1 MLRAG
6 ILALTKPSL
15 QKRQN
20 PPPDRTSELMANEE
34 ATTTQQREQQ
44 YLTSSKQ
51 LYPTAIKQS
60 MRTTAR
66 CWEQCGQKQPPRHA
80 SHETSTHN
88 VSSNGRTR
96 PHQRGS
102 R

>member
-1 MLRAG
+1 
-6 ILALTKPSL
+6 
-15 QKRQN
+15 
-20 PPPDRTSELMANEE
+20 MANEE

-44 YLTSSKQ
+44 YVTSPKQ
-51 LYPTAIKQS
+51 LYPTTIKQT
-60 MRTTAR
+60 MRTTAS
-66 CWEQCGQKQPPRHA
+66 CWEQRGQKQPPRPT
-80 SHETSTHN
+80 SPETSAHN